1 MYGGTKINKNQMKKS
16 FEWMQQ
22 GNNISLNEENMSVNI
37 NENKSE

>member
-1 MYGGTKINKNQMKKS
+1 LYGVTKINKNQMKKS

>member
-1 MYGGTKINKNQMKKS
+1 MYGVTKINKNQMKKS

>member
-1 MYGGTKINKNQMKKS
+1 MKKS